1 MGTLFNQ
8 RERESYRVSKSD
20 ADNFLR
26 DAVGL
31 AKKHKIKV
39 FGVIEAYKTLE
50 IERRNNLYHWN
61 GDTFDEQMAG
71 FGKLIRDIG
80 ENLRSIADNSEQN

>member
-8 RERESYRVSKSD
+8 RERESYSISKSE

-26 DAVGL
+26 DAVEL
-31 AKKHKIKV
+31 AKKHKINV
-39 FGVIEAYKTLE
+39 SDVIEAYKTLE

-61 GDTFDEQMAG
+61 GDAFDEQMAG
-71 FGKLIRDIG
+71 FGELIRDIG
-80 ENLRSIADNSEQN
+80 ESLRSIAENSEQN